1 MSGWAGGVKRS
12 ILTKKR
18 AKSYIYIYIYISTTI
33 HSDTSFSIFDPWRL
47 ALGGFPPPCRP
58 SESALAT
65 APLPIHP
72 SLSISSIHP
81 HIQITYIYIY
91 ISASSC
97 HERVRISG
105 VILTLR
111 LLSSLSWQVPSCP
124 PWSHRASRRRR
135 GGTGDGA
142 RRTSSPSG
150 RSKTWPPTRPHCPRP
165 AIVSGKGSSA
175 ARRRRWRWWSCGGSV
190 RTT

>member
-18 AKSYIYIYIYISTTI
+18 AKSYIYIYIFRRPFIQILHFPFLTRGAWRSAD
-33 HSDTSFSIFDPWRL
+33 SLRRADPPNQLWRRRH
-47 ALGGFPPPCRP
+47 FR
-58 SESALAT
+58 
-65 APLPIHP
+65 
-72 SLSISSIHP
+72 SIHRFQF
-81 HIQITYIYIY
+81 HQFTRIYRLHIYIY